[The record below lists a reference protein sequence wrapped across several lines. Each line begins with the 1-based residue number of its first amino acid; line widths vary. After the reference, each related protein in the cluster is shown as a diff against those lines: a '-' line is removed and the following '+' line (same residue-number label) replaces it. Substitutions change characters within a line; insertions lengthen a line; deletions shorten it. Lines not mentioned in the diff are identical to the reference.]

1 MNIFSPEVLF
11 KRVDPDA
18 PKPRFAKDGD
28 AGIDLCS
35 MDTVEIAPQGTV
47 KVHTGIAMAIPEYY
61 EGTIRPRSGMATDR
75 GVTIVNT
82 PATIDSNYRGEILL
96 PLYNA
101 GHENVVVKRGE
112 RVAQILIKLQPLP
125 RMVEVDELPESNR
138 GEDGFGSTGYGR
150 L

>member
-1 MNIFSPEVLF
+1 MDIFSPEVLF
-11 KRVDPDA
+11 KRTDPDA
-18 PKPRFAKDGD
+18 PRPRPAKDGD

-35 MDTVEIAPQGTV
+35 MDTVEIAPQGMV
-47 KVHTGIAMAIPEYY
+47 KVHTGIAMAIPEHY
-61 EGTIRPRSGMATDR
+61 EGTIRPRSGMATKR
-75 GVTIVNT
+75 GITIINT

-101 GHENVVVKRGE
+101 GHENVVVERGE

-125 RMVEVDELPESNR
+125 RMVEVDELPKSNR